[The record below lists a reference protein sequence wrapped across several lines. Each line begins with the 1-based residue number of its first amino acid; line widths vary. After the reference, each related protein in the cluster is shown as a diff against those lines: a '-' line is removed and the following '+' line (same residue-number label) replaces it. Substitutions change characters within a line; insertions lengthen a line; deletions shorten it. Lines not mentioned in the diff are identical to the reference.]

1 MPTPL
6 IPGFMT
12 TSADQTHQRWTL
24 AAFRH
29 GAWAM
34 LPLLPGVFAF
44 GMGFGTVAAGKGFG
58 LLDTFAMSA
67 TVFAGM
73 AQYIVL
79 DTWPDKL
86 TFASITAAGLITG
99 MVCMR
104 FLLIGASLRPWM
116 GGMPA
121 RKVYPALY
129 LLTEPNWIL
138 SMRYRTEGGSDPAYF
153 VGSGVMVWC
162 AWVGAAAPGWWLGA
176 ALGNPARFG
185 LDLVMP
191 VFFAAML
198 VRLWRGPRNALSWVI
213 GGGVALAVDHWL
225 GGWWYVLAGSLAGSV
240 AGGFLDD

>member
-1 MPTPL
+1 MNVSSPQLP
-6 IPGFMT
+6 
-12 TSADQTHQRWTL
+12 QRWSME
-24 AAFRH
+24 AFRQ

-34 LPLLPGVFAF
+34 LPLVPGVFAF
-44 GMGFGTVAAGKGFG
+44 GMGFGTVAAGKGFS
-58 LLDTFAMSA
+58 LLDTFVM
-67 TVFAGM
+67 TVTVYAGM

-86 TFASITAAGLITG
+86 TLASIAAAALITG

-104 FLLIGASLRPWM
+104 FLLIGASLRPWL
-116 GGMPA
+116 GGAPA
-121 RKVYPALY
+121 HKVYPALY

-138 SMRYRTEGGSDPAYF
+138 SMRYRAEGGRDPAYF
-153 VGSGVMVWC
+153 VGSGVMVWL
-162 AWVGAAAPGWWLGA
+162 AWVLSAAPGWWLGA
-176 ALGNPARFG
+176 TLGDPRRFG

-198 VRLWRGPRNALSWVI
+198 VRLWRGPRNALSWVV
-213 GGGVALAVDHWL
+213 GGGVALAVDHWI